1 MLRECWWVGLRH
13 VRRDA
18 EYLKGVSTQR
28 EPATAVHGASAVR
41 PGLAVHAAL
50 AELPAGR
57 WLLAVSG
64 GRDSM
69 VLLHAMARA
78 RGPEIAAVANFDH
91 GTGTH
96 ARRAAAL
103 VEREAERL
111 GLASVAGAAE
121 PGLPFNEGAWRSAR
135 HAFLDAWAAEL
146 DATVVT
152 AHTRDDQIETV
163 VQRLLRDAG
172 PRGLAGMR
180 TPLRAADRTD
190 GSRIAPRRRPLLAV
204 RRAEVAAY
212 ADSHRVEFLDDP
224 SNDSLA
230 FQRNRVRHEILPA
243 LERVVPGFGDW
254 CWALGERAAH
264 WRESMEQVVDALGVR
279 HADAATLVLPAAA
292 LGRCG
297 AAEWR
302 VLWPALAA
310 RVGVVMDRRGIERA
324 SAWAPRAKAGQSIP
338 LSGDARIAR
347 TAATFVVKGTPAPLP
362 DYILSQ

>member
-1 MLRECWWVGLRH
+1 MLRECWWVDVRH
-13 VRRDA
+13 AMCDA

-28 EPATAVHGASAVR
+28 EPPRASDAS
-41 PGLAVHAAL
+41 LAVHAAL
-50 AELPAGR
+50 AELPPGR

-78 RGPEIAAVANFDH
+78 RGTEIAAVANFDH
-91 GTGTH
+91 GTGTF

-103 VEREAERL
+103 VEAEAERL
-111 GLASVAGAAE
+111 GLPSVAGAAG
-121 PGLPFNEGAWRSAR
+121 PGLPFNEGAWRAAR

-146 DATVVT
+146 DATVLT

-163 VQRLLRDAG
+163 LQRLLRDAG

-180 TPLRAADRTD
+180 AVA
-190 GSRIAPRRRPLLAV
+190 SRRRPFLTV
-204 RRAEVAAY
+204 PRGDVAAY
-212 ADSHRVEFLDDP
+212 AEAHRVAYLDDP
-224 SNDSLA
+224 SNDALA

-243 LERVVPGFGDW
+243 LERSAPGFGEW
-254 CWALGERAAH
+254 CWALGERAAS
-264 WRESMEQVVDALGVR
+264 WRATMEKVVDSIGATRPDG
-279 HADAATLVLPAAA
+279 ATLVVPASPLRA
-292 LGRCG
+292 CG

-324 SAWAPRAKAGQSIP
+324 SQWAPGAKAGQRIP
-338 LSGDARIAR
+338 LSGDASLAR
-347 TAATFVVKGTPAPLP
+347 TAATFVVKGTPAPSR
-362 DYILSQ
+362 DYIFHQ